1 MSYVNKN
8 IQSKIN
14 HADAC
19 GGGMKKAG
27 LVYASDWSRMHGKHG
42 NILRS
47 KTPHNITFSLYGS
60 MQTCCGQKATTNLNS
75 SQGAYRNYRTAFN

>member
-19 GGGMKKAG
+19 GGGMKKTG
-27 LVYASDWSRMHGKHG
+27 LVYGSDWARIASGVIDR
-42 NILRS
+42 

-60 MQTCCGQKATTNLNS
+60 MQNCCGQKATTNTNP
-75 SQGAYRNYRTAFN
+75 SQRAYRNYRTALN